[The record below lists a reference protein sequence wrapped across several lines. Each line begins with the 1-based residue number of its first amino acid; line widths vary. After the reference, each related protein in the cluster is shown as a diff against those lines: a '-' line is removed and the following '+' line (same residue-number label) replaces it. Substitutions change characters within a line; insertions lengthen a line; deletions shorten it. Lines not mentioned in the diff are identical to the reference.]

1 MVASAQSWLAITP
14 VAALICAFFIAKH
27 ALNFYHQ
34 GLTRINYLVIVGSIS
49 VALLLIAKILG
60 SYIKYGLEIQNLKT
74 YFSLQGATATVSPLL
89 LTVVLF
95 IPLVGFFLSQNSD
108 KQIGLQH
115 SLLIPICMGL
125 TFVLMMSIALS
136 TVYGLNYVIL
146 KFEFLLFITLIP
158 FNFFAIAEIGRSTS
172 NKLNTV
178 LIVGVLLMALMY
190 DQSLN
195 NGFSYPGVGRSERII
210 WAKAAENELLNHP
223 ERRVVCLNT
232 KDPDKIYSDYT
243 AYTCNRILVG
253 IQGLEDN
260 DDYADWIRLGM
271 WLTDTSRLRSLPNSY
286 YENMTFI
293 VFDPTF
299 SRVGDEVFMSALNG
313 IPWELVRIVDLN
325 GKQINKN

>member
-1 MVASAQSWLAITP
+1 V
-14 VAALICAFFIAKH
+14 
-27 ALNFYHQ
+27 
-34 GLTRINYLVIVGSIS
+34 LVIE
-49 VALLLIAKILG
+49 KILG
-60 SYIKYGLEIQNLKT
+60 RNVKNGLNVRNLET
-74 YFSLQGATATVSPLL
+74 YFSLDGVAATVSPLL
-89 LTVVLF
+89 LTGAVV
-95 IPLVGFFLSQNSD
+95 IPLVGYFLSQHSD
-108 KQIGLQH
+108 KQIEVQH
-115 SLLIPICMGL
+115 SLLIPACTGL
-125 TFVLMMSIALS
+125 IFGLMMLIALP
-136 TVYGLNYVIL
+136 TVHGLNYVIQ
-146 KFEFLLFITLIP
+146 KFEFLFFLTLVP
-158 FNFFAIAEIGRSTS
+158 FCLYVIAEIGRSTTH
-172 NKLNTV
+172 KLNTALLV
-178 LIVGVLLMALMY
+178 GALLITLMY
-190 DQSLN
+190 DQSIN
-195 NGFSYPGVGRSERII
+195 KGFSYPGVGRSERTI
-210 WAKAAENELLNHP
+210 WAKAAESELLNHP